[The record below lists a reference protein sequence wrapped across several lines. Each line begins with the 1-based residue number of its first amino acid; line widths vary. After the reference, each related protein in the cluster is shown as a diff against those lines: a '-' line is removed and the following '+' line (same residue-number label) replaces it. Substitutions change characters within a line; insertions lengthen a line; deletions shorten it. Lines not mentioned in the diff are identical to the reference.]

1 MGGFVTDVVWRFFG
15 DLFTGAIHNF
25 VANVLNDI
33 LAMLTTSIAREHE
46 MALRLLDLAFVRG
59 AIQLAQVVGGALL
72 ALKVAVEALRSY
84 ILFSTGSADVS
95 PFKLAK
101 RAIYAAALLMGS
113 PWLAR
118 TVFGYGATL
127 AVAVAQVPMI
137 PEGTNPLQGL
147 LRDHAIS
154 IGMLLLI
161 GVTVVFWLLIYLQS
175 IIRGVEIAF
184 LSVAG
189 PIMAVGLT
197 GADEGAWAVWW
208 RELVVVSMSQAVQ
221 MFMLTGFFSTMG
233 GMLVGEGFS
242 VYALLVGVAWLWVA
256 HRSPAVLRQFAY
268 HTGTGSLASTA
279 ARTGT
284 SVVRALVMRS
294 PTRGGG

>member
-1 MGGFVTDVVWRFFG
+1 MGFLAEMLTTAINGF
-15 DLFTGAIHNF
+15 LI
-25 VANVLNDI
+25 NVLNDV
-33 LAMLTTSIAREHE
+33 LSFFTTTIAREHE

-59 AIQLAQVVGGALL
+59 AISLAQVVGGALL
-72 ALKVAVEALRSY
+72 GLKVAVEALRSY

-95 PFKLAK
+95 PFKLVK
-101 RAIYAAALLMGS
+101 RAVYAAALLMGS

-127 AVAVAQVPMI
+127 AVAVAEVPAL
-137 PEGTNPLQGL
+137 PEGANPLRAVL
-147 LRDHAIS
+147 LQTGGVGFGA
-154 IGMLLLI
+154 LLLLGAMVI
-161 GVTVVFWLLIYLQS
+161 FWLLIYLQS
-175 IIRGVEIAF
+175 IIRSVEIAF

-208 RELVVVSMSQAVQ
+208 RELIVVSMSQAVQ
-221 MFMLTGFFSTMG
+221 MFMLTGFFSTIG
-233 GMLVGEGFS
+233 GMLVGQPLN
-242 VYALLVGVAWLWVA
+242 VYTLLVGVAWLWVA
-256 HRSPAVLRQFAY
+256 HRSPAVLRQFSY

-284 SVVRALVMRS
+284 SVVRALVTRS
-294 PTRGGG
+294 TGARP